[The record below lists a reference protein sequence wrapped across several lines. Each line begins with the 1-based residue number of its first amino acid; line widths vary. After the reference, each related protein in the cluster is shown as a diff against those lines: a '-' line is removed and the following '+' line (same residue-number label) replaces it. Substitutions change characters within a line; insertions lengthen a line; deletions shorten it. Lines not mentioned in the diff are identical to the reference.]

1 MLECVGLLGQERWS
15 NVKCMSHSGKW
26 GLRDQAVH
34 RKKVGNLNTVIK
46 MHASYLM
53 VTEHENWPFGWSI
66 LTGIELLILT
76 CARFLVPIEK
86 LVFWRKWFFCLLT
99 CWIHYICFKSS
110 TRWCGLPVVIPPQVL
125 SSLWPF
131 WFHPDPSPLFLT
143 HPQFSQPKCN
153 DLIPYS

>member
-86 LVFWRKWFFCLLT
+86 LVFWRKWFFFCLPAGSIISASNPPQDDAACLLL
-99 CWIHYICFKSS
+99 FLPKSS
-110 TRWCGLPVVIPPQVL
+110 HL
-125 SSLWPF
+125 F
-131 WFHPDPSPLFLT
+131 DPSGST
-143 HPQFSQPKCN
+143 
-153 DLIPYS
+153 LIPLLCFWHILNFHSPNLMI